1 MAYCC
6 STGAPTPKCLCV
18 SEKAKLI
25 GAADGMFPD
34 FGHHSEREMG
44 GLWMHPIKVL
54 DGFWL
59 RFRDEKAEHVDT
71 WVIADRFFCL
81 PHKNVFEYG
90 ANLGH
95 TRVTIRQERLA
106 PESAPGVVVS
116 YRFVNHDSE
125 PRPIVAELLV
135 RTELYPVWYS
145 MDAGAYQD
153 GPDEGAWE
161 PETLTFHAKDR
172 DNPWYAGVRCRTMPA
187 QVRVG
192 QFFGPQQTAGQGV
205 SASFRYE
212 MTLAG
217 GEERVL
223 TFYMAG
229 SAVSRDE
236 VEENLALLS
245 SGRDFEREKQERY
258 DRLLE
263 RSRLSVGDPRLE
275 EVWQWIK
282 INTDW
287 LTVDAGKYGRGL
299 AAGLPEYPWWFGC
312 DNCYAIQG
320 LLAIGEY
327 QLARETLKLLADY
340 SEKVNGNGR
349 VVHEITTYGLC
360 SNPGNTQETAHFVTA
375 VWHYWRWTGD
385 WSLVEELLPFLEK
398 AMTWLKNQDDDGDF
412 FPSGYGI
419 IEIAGLNA
427 EMIDSIV
434 YTVQAWQC
442 YGEMCRAAGCQAEA
456 EAAERMFRLSREAL
470 ESKMWD
476 EEMGSY
482 CDAHTSPAFVRSRRE
497 TILGRR
503 KERTPEMERAFDA
516 MLARKTGPEDE
527 EVGFL
532 INGNWTLATPMETG
546 LAPDGRAARA
556 LKYLNTPSF
565 VGPYGIYLNALDRG
579 AMMTIST
586 GAVAVAQARYGYG
599 DRALELIRRM
609 ASTFGMANPGM
620 MSEMSPDYGCACQ
633 AWTAYALFVPV
644 VRHMF
649 GIQPVAGEDR
659 IDLVPAM
666 PSAWETA
673 ELTRVRVLSGEIS
686 LRYQRLEN
694 GYTLAIEAENCP
706 AIRLRLRDGEQA
718 EVSGMAAEGGWL
730 AIPLDASGKA
740 AVTVTNRQP
749 NQA

>member
-1 MAYCC
+1 MSLFC

-59 RFRDEKAEHVDT
+59 RFRDEKADQVDT
-71 WVIADRFFCL
+71 WIIADRFFCL
-81 PHKNVFEYG
+81 PHKNVFDYG

-106 PESAPGVVVS
+106 PESAPGVVVR
-116 YRFVNHDSE
+116 YRFTNHDDE
-125 PRPIVAELLV
+125 PRAVTAELMV

-145 MDAGAYQD
+145 IDSGAYQD
-153 GPDEGAWE
+153 GPDEGEWE
-161 PETLTFHAKDR
+161 AETRTFHAKDR
-172 DNPWYAGVRCRTMPA
+172 DNPWFAGVQCQTPPTRVRTG
-187 QVRVG
+187 R
-192 QFFGPQQTAGQGV
+192 FFGPQQTAGQGV
-205 SASFRYE
+205 SASFLYK
-212 MTLAG
+212 MTLAA

-223 TFYMAG
+223 TFYMTG
-229 SAVSRDE
+229 SAVSWDE
-236 VEENLALLS
+236 VEDNLALLS
-245 SGRDFEREKQERY
+245 SGRDFEQEKQARY
-258 DRLLE
+258 DRLLG
-263 RSRLSVGDPRLE
+263 RSRLSVGEPRLE

-287 LTVDAGKYGRGL
+287 LTVDAGPFGRAL

-320 LLAIGEY
+320 LLAMGEY
-327 QLARETLKLLADY
+327 RLARETLKLLADY
-340 SEKVNGNGR
+340 SDRVNGNGR

-385 WSLVEELLPFLEK
+385 ATLVEELLPFLGK
-398 AMTWLKNQDDDGDF
+398 AMAWLKAQDDDGDL

-427 EMIDSIV
+427 EMIDSIA

-442 YGEMCRAAGCQAEA
+442 YGEMCRAMGRPSEA
-456 EAAERMFRLSREAL
+456 EEAERMFRLSREAL
-470 ESKMWD
+470 ERNMWD

-482 CDAHTSPAFVRSRRE
+482 CDAYASPAFVRSRRE

-503 KERTPEMERAFDA
+503 RERTPEMEQAFDA

-532 INGNWTLATPMETG
+532 INGNWTLATAMETG
-546 LAPDGRAARA
+546 LAPEARAARA
-556 LKYLNTPSF
+556 LAYLNTSDF
-565 VGPYGIYLNALDRG
+565 VGPYGIYLNALDKG

-609 ASTFGMANPGM
+609 AATFGMANPGM
-620 MSEMSPDYGCACQ
+620 MSEMSPDYGCVCQ
-633 AWTAYALFVPV
+633 AWTAYALIVPV

-649 GIQPVAGEDR
+649 GIQPVAGEQR
-659 IDLVPAM
+659 IDLTPAM
-666 PSAWETA
+666 PSAWPAA
-673 ELTRVRVLSGEIS
+673 ELTHVRVLSGEIS
-686 LRYQRLEN
+686 LRYQRREN
-694 GYTLAIEAENCP
+694 GYTMTVETENCP
-706 AIRLRLRDGEQA
+706 AVRLCLRDGQRA
-718 EVSGMAAEGGWL
+718 EAAGAAAEGGWL
-730 AIPLDASGKA
+730 DIPLDASGKA
-740 AVTVTNRQP
+740 VVTVTNK
-749 NQA
+749 QADQA